1 MEERHLITLKL
12 IQATALGARLHIRQ
26 CPYGETFFARYKR
39 LLSKNPSVFYRFADS
54 FHPSLDGGMIEPYA
68 FNFISDNL
76 HDFSLLVTDNEG
88 IIEQDSRRFGVFC
101 GKWRCLPARQPL
113 IATEA
118 QTESRTNNQ
127 NSRVMWASRIDA
139 EKRPYLLPKIAS
151 RLAHISSA
159 IVMDVYGKG
168 VFDASGPDALQGAPN
183 LRYLGP
189 YNGFQSLN
197 HAAYDAF
204 IYTSACDGMPNVL
217 LEAIA
222 AGLPVIAP
230 DVGGIREMIVDGET
244 GLLLPSLS
252 DGEDMAAAYALA
264 IQRLCSD
271 PELRRRLAVNALRR
285 LTERHS
291 PAAFMEAM
299 QSIFGS
305 IPSSPPRP
313 QLSLSRSTDS
323 VLGEVTHVC

>member
-1 MEERHLITLKL
+1 M
-12 IQATALGARLHIRQ
+12 
-26 CPYGETFFARYKR
+26 
-39 LLSKNPSVFYRFADS
+39 
-54 FHPSLDGGMIEPYA
+54 
-68 FNFISDNL
+68 
-76 HDFSLLVTDNEG
+76 
-88 IIEQDSRRFGVFC
+88 
-101 GKWRCLPARQPL
+101 
-113 IATEA
+113 
-118 QTESRTNNQ
+118 
-127 NSRVMWASRIDA
+127 IDA
-139 EKRPYLLPKIAS
+139 FGKQVLDVPVLNALREA
-151 RLAHISSA
+151 AH
-159 IVMDVYGKG
+159 
-168 VFDASGPDALQGAPN
+168 

-204 IYTSACDGMPNVL
+204 VYTSAYDGMPNVL

-244 GLLLPSLS
+244 GLLLRSLS
-252 DGEDMAAAYALA
+252 DDEDMATAYAFA

-271 PELRRRLAVNALRR
+271 PDLRRRLAVNALRR

-313 QLSLSRSTDS
+313 QLLLSCSIDS
-323 VLGEVTHVC
+323 VSGEVTYVC